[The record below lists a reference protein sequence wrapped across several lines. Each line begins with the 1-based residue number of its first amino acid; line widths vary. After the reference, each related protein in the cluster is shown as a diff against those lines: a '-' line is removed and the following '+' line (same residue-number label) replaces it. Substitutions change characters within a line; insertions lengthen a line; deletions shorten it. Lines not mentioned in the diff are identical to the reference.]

1 MKVFKFGGASV
12 KDAEGVKNVGSI
24 LKMYPKEK
32 LIVVISAMGKT
43 TNALESLVRSKD
55 SIEGD
60 KILNEIRKFHT
71 NILQDLF
78 PGKKNPVFD
87 IIEGELNNVKQFLA
101 DKKGVG
107 FDEKYDHVVSAGEL
121 ISSYIVSTYLN
132 EQKIDNQWLDARS
145 IIHTDNNYREGN
157 VDFDKTRNAARE
169 LVTKSL
175 EKHNVLITQGFIGK
189 TKEGKTT
196 TLGREGSDYTAAILA
211 YCLDAESVTIWKDV
225 PGVLNADPKWFD
237 NTIKIDHLSYQDA
250 IELSYYG
257 ATVIHPKTIK
267 PLQNKGIPLYVKSF
281 LKPNDPGTRID
292 NDFSQ
297 LPVPC
302 FIFKVNQV
310 LISLSPKDF
319 SFIVEQNLS
328 NIFTEL
334 AKHKVKVNVMQN
346 SALNFSICM
355 DDDAEKV
362 PGLIASLKE
371 HFRVL
376 YNKSLELITIRYYDQ
391 QTIDRVCTNKDV
403 LLEHKS
409 RYTVQLVVKDKTQN
423 PQ

>member
-24 LKMYPKEK
+24 LKMYPNDK
-32 LIVVISAMGKT
+32 LVVVISAMGKI
-43 TNALESLVRSKD
+43 TNALETLVRAKD
-55 SIEGD
+55 ETEAE
-60 KILNEIRKFHT
+60 KALTEIKKFHT

-78 PGKKNPVFD
+78 PEKKNPVLD
-87 IIEGELNNVKQFLA
+87 IIEGELNNIKRSLA
-101 DKKGVG
+101 DRKGAS
-107 FDEKYDHVVSAGEL
+107 FDEKYDQVVSVGEV
-121 ISSYIVSTYLN
+121 ISSYIVNAYLS
-132 EQKIDNQWLDARS
+132 EQKIDNQWLDARN

-157 VDFDKTRNAARE
+157 VDFDKTRSMAKK
-169 LVTKSL
+169 LVSDSL
-175 EKHNVLITQGFIGK
+175 DKHNVLITQGFIGK

-237 NTIKIDHLSYQDA
+237 NTVKIDHLSYQDA

-267 PLQNKGIPLYVKSF
+267 PLQNKGIPLFVKSF
-281 LKPNDPGTRID
+281 LKPSDPGTRID

-362 PGLIASLKE
+362 PGLIAALKE
-371 HFRVL
+371 NFRVL
-376 YNKSLELITIRYYDQ
+376 YNKNLELITIRYYDQ

-409 RYTVQLVVKDKTQN
+409 RYTVQLVVSEKK
-423 PQ
+423 

>member
-12 KDAEGVKNVGSI
+12 KDAEGVKNVGNI
-24 LKMYPKEK
+24 LKMYPKDK
-32 LIVVISAMGKT
+32 HVVVVSAMGKT
-43 TNALESLVRSKD
+43 TNALENLVRAKD
-55 SIEGD
+55 ETEAD
-60 KILNEIRKFHT
+60 KVLAEIKKFHT

-87 IIEGELNNVKQFLA
+87 IIEGELNNIKQFLI
-101 DKKGVG
+101 DKKGVS
-107 FDEKYDHVVSAGEL
+107 FDEKYDQVVSVGEL
-121 ISSYIVSTYLN
+121 LSTYIVSAYLN
-132 EQKIDNQWLDARS
+132 GQKIDNQWLDARS
-145 IIHTDNNYREGN
+145 IVHTDNNYREGN
-157 VDFDKTRNAARE
+157 VDFDKTRKAARDIISKM
-169 LVTKSL
+169 LD
-175 EKHNVLITQGFIGK
+175 EKGIVITQGFIGK

-211 YCLDAESVTIWKDV
+211 YCLDVESVTIWKDV

-237 NTIKIDHLSYQDA
+237 NTIKLDHLSYQDA

-281 LKPNDPGTRID
+281 LKPQDPGTRID
-292 NDFSQ
+292 NDFSH

-334 AKHKVKVNVMQN
+334 AKYKVKVNVMQN

-362 PGLIASLKE
+362 PGLIAALKE
-371 HFRVL
+371 NFRVL

-391 QTIDRVCTNKDV
+391 QTIDRVCTNKDI

-409 RYTVQLVVKDKTQN
+409 RYTVQLVVKEK
-423 PQ
+423 